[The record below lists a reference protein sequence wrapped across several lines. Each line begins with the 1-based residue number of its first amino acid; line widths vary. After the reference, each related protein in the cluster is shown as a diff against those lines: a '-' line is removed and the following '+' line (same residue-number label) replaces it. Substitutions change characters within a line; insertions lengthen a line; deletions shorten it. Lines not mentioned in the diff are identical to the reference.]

1 MWQTFVPTEDNVI
14 LKDDIRQEKVYSE
27 NAQNNVLFSRLNFL
41 GAQGLVAKG
50 TVDSS

>member
-1 MWQTFVPTEDNVI
+1 MWQTFVPAEDNAI
-14 LKDDIRQEKVYSE
+14 LKDDIRQEKVFSE
-27 NAQNNVLFSRLNFL
+27 NAQNKVLFSRSHFF